1 MASNVVTESDLSF
14 SEDEEREVNI
24 YNDKGE
30 IENLQ
35 PNGRKVKSKV
45 PLTKRRGKRGMN
57 KSYKTLK

>member
-1 MASNVVTESDLSF
+1 MSF

-35 PNGRKVKSKV
+35 PNGRKVKNKV
-45 PLTKRRGKRGMN
+45 LLIKQHGKQGMN
-57 KSYKTLK
+57 NIKHKL

>member
-1 MASNVVTESDLSF
+1 MSF

-35 PNGRKVKSKV
+35 PNGRKVKNKV
-45 PLTKRRGKRGMN
+45 PLIKQHGKQGMN
-57 KSYKTLK
+57 NIKHILWIILWIILKR